1 MSKNST
7 SRLDTPFVLLTFCVF
22 AISVFLVLI
31 LSGSAY
37 RNMVDMSA
45 YGQNERIV
53 LSYIR
58 TKVRQADTANSIN
71 IEDFGGVPAL
81 TLREYIGMFE
91 FATRIY
97 HYDGWLHEIFYDTI
111 LDFRPGDGIP
121 IVPIERLEITEL
133 ENGIIEIMTNHGYVQ
148 LLVRTGTGVR

>member
-1 MSKNST
+1 MSKKSA
-7 SRLDTPFVLLTFCVF
+7 SKLDTPFVLLTFCVF

-45 YGQNERIV
+45 YGQNERIA

-58 TKVRQADTANSIN
+58 TKIRQTDMANSIS
-71 IEDFGGVPAL
+71 IQDFGGVPAL
-81 TLREYIGMFE
+81 TLFETIGTTE

-97 HYDGWLHEIFYDTI
+97 YHYGWLHELFHETD
-111 LDFRPGDGIP
+111 LHFRPGDGIRV
-121 IVPIERLEITEL
+121 VPIERLEFFEL
-133 ENGIIEIMTNHGYVQ
+133 ENGLIEVATNHGYVQ
-148 LLVRTGTGVR
+148 LMTRTKTGVR